1 MKKRI
6 LSLIA
11 LFCAIML
18 SACGKD
24 DVRPISDK
32 EETPNLTVRVYGDEN
47 GKMSIYEL
55 PDGKCM
61 LLDCGA
67 ASGYSELYR
76 TLRESGID
84 KVDYLLISSAD
95 ERHAGSAVKLIQDIK
110 VDNIYLPR
118 FASGGKMYS
127 EITRA
132 AKSSKCAVNNVSG
145 GDTIFDSDDLGIT
158 VVSPIDEQKGGGLSV
173 MIIYADTQIIA
184 VGDNGSQN
192 ENDMIESL
200 GDYMESGV
208 MIVPDSGRTPAS
220 SSAFLQKISPSYAVI
235 PSDGMGTSESVEKAL
250 ESVGAYA
257 LRTDVHG
264 CVTLK
269 SDGRTFTVNT
279 EF

>member
-11 LFCAIML
+11 LFCVIML
-18 SACGKD
+18 SGCGND
-24 DVRPISDK
+24 DIRPKTDK
-32 EETPNLTVRVYGDEN
+32 KNTPNLIVRVYGDES

-61 LLDCGA
+61 MIDCGA
-67 ASGYSELYR
+67 ASGYSKLYR

-95 ERHAGSAVKLIQDIK
+95 ERHAGSAVKLMQDIK

-173 MIIYADTQIIA
+173 MIIYSDTQIIA
-184 VGDNGSQN
+184 VGDNSSQN

-200 GDYMESGV
+200 GDYMESVV

-264 CVTLK
+264 CITLK